1 MEVNNGLGLNYK
13 PRLNGSTSSSKQVL
27 LCWQGRGRR
36 GMHRRLT
43 RVPSF
48 SRKRPAAPARANSHL
63 GGSLGAGRRGGKGH
77 ELRGGG
83 LMSGECWSIE
93 SETDPSSTSQSRKYH
108 SAHLSEGG
116 YLFKHLFSPLITVSH
131 PCGGKINTA
140 DITVGYVTP
149 DIDCLHYC

>member
-1 MEVNNGLGLNYK
+1 
-13 PRLNGSTSSSKQVL
+13 
-27 LCWQGRGRR
+27 
-36 GMHRRLT
+36 MHRRFT

-63 GGSLGAGRRGGKGH
+63 EGSLGAGRRGGKGH

-108 SAHLSEGG
+108 SAHLSGG
-116 YLFKHLFSPLITVSH
+116 GGGVTCSNIYSHLSLPCLIHAEAKLTLLLSLLGILRLILTVYITVS
-131 PCGGKINTA
+131 I
-140 DITVGYVTP
+140 
-149 DIDCLHYC
+149 